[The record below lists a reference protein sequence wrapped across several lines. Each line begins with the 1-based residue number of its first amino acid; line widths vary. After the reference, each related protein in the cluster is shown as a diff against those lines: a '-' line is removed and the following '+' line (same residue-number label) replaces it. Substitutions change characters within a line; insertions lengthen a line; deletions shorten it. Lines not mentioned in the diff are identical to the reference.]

1 LKYLNVHHIPISTTF
16 YFIKDM
22 LDTPIIDVNSKEE
35 RLCQSR
41 LSIVM
46 NAYEDICGMC
56 TLGALNLPSTANED
70 EQYDDEDDGMAV
82 TNPLHS
88 AALFECMKIALA
100 KTKEITKIVRYSW
113 DHRHQQFGLLDLLA
127 KPSRESVKQ
136 AKGRSLR

>member
-1 LKYLNVHHIPISTTF
+1 
-16 YFIKDM
+16 
-22 LDTPIIDVNSKEE
+22 
-35 RLCQSR
+35 
-41 LSIVM
+41 M

-56 TLGALNLPSTANED
+56 TLGALNLASNANED

-100 KTKEITKIVRYSW
+100 KTKEITKIVRHNW

-127 KPSRESVKQ
+127 NPSRGSMKQ
-136 AKGRSLR
+136 NGRSVRQPQ